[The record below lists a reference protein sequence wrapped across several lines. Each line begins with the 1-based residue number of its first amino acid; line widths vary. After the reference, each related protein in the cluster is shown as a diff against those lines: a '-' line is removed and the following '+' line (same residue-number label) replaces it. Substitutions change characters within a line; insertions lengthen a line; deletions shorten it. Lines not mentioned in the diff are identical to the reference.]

1 MHEWMSPVWFCAL
14 PVALV
19 VPWLAR
25 RPRVPVSSLAALAA
39 PPSLRAAL
47 SWLPQALASL
57 GLAALVVALARPV
70 EINRERVVERD
81 GIDIMLA
88 LDTSG
93 SMEARDYTV
102 GRSRVSRLVA
112 AKEVIARFVQS
123 RPDDR
128 IGLVV
133 FGEDAFTQVP
143 LTTDARAMIALMSR
157 VDIGLAGKRATAVG
171 DALAVAGKRL
181 KDLEAPSKVII
192 LLTDGQSNAGQ
203 VSPSDAAHAV
213 GALGI
218 RVYTIGIGG
227 EGSGGGGLFGLI
239 SSGRSDLDERT
250 LKAIA
255 QQTGGRYFRADDTQT
270 LTEVYATIDALETS
284 TAEVKEFVRT
294 EERYQ
299 PWAWWG
305 FGLLVLHLLLGE
317 TVFRRLP

>member
-1 MHEWMSPVWFCAL
+1 MHDWLSPLWFLML
-14 PVALV
+14 PVALG

-25 RPRVPVSSLAALAA
+25 RPRIPVSSLAALDA
-39 PPSLRAAL
+39 PRTLRATLA
-47 SWLPQALASL
+47 WLPQLLASL

-70 EINRERVVERD
+70 EVNRERVVERE
-81 GIDIMLA
+81 GIDILLA

-143 LTTDARAMIALMSR
+143 LTTDARAMIALMSQ

-171 DALAVAGKRL
+171 DAIAVAGKRL

-203 VSPSDAAHAV
+203 VSPMDAAEAV

-227 EGSGGGGLFGLI
+227 EGSGGGGFFGLL
-239 SSGRSDLDERT
+239 SAGRSELDERT

-255 QQTGGRYFRADDTQT
+255 KETGGRYFRADDTQT
-270 LTEVYATIDALETS
+270 LTKVYATIDELETT

-299 PWAWWG
+299 PWAWLG
-305 FGLLVLHLLLGE
+305 FGLLALQVLLAE
-317 TVFRRLP
+317 TLFRRLP